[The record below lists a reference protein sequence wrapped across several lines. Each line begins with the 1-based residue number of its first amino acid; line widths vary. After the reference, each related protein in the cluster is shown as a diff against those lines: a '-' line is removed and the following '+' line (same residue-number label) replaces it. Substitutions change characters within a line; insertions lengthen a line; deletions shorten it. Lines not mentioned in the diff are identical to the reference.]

1 MATNTTH
8 KYWYLFTYACGNIHD
23 SFYIAVPMVDKD
35 VQQLIVRV
43 RSAFRCGFVNASID
57 HVSAY
62 NAYMDLRDNIPFRP
76 FLFALHIWHEIL
88 DDYYTKDALD
98 LIFMGY

>member
-23 SFYIAVPMVDKD
+23 SFYIAVPIVDKD
-35 VQQLIVRV
+35 AQQLIARV
-43 RSAFRCGFVNASID
+43 RSAFRCGLINASID

-62 NAYMDLRDNIPFRP
+62 NAYMDLRDNMPFRP
-76 FLFALHIWHEIL
+76 FLFALHIWREIL
-88 DDYYTKDALD
+88 DGYYTKDALD
-98 LIFMGY
+98 LVFKGY